1 MKKILTLVFPLFFG
15 LQVFAQSA
23 YQDAFEL
30 ADIYRRYGNSFK
42 PLTRT
47 DAADT
52 TLLDL
57 GRFLDILYRH
67 YDTIWGPTQTPTANN
82 IISAYRENPFFENYK
97 LPVGVNDVASETAME
112 MAAESAIANKS
123 AIGALGAAAPG
134 VSVAVLADG
143 VAKFLVKRT
152 KEELTVAFFENFRE
166 ALAGNEELEILFPAT
181 RMILLGI
188 GDQIYN
194 FNAYIDS
201 MREAFI
207 SDLKR
212 LHTNLEELLT
222 NPKLQVLK
230 DSVPIYYVAAL
241 FKATEMLVDK
251 ASLKEIIAYLGRDA
265 AFQNIASPDEPKAIT
280 KVKSAMR
287 LLYLISE
294 SVEGDGFDNR
304 LWVAPVQFRNM
315 LKDRLVLDFYLGLVY
330 EKTKNTSIGNQKVAD
345 TFNPANADEFLMTLN
360 AFIELGEDLH
370 GVTQRIETGEY
381 QKNDSLLYY
390 EYFDYVQVA
399 LDLIGTTGKFVSV
412 VDPGDEEFQD
422 KMEQVTF
429 VLGRVSSIA
438 LDVRRKHY
446 ANAIVHAGLL
456 ANELILPEKD
466 ISCPLLRYGAFMAAI
481 SESRNS
487 DDVASVMETFALPRG
502 SSYIKK
508 HYPFN
513 LSIGSYVGFNAGVE
527 TLNKL
532 DGKDKSGL
540 NTGIGA
546 PIGVAFSWGGKSDA
560 GHSPGSYTF
569 YLSVVDIGAFTAFR
583 FTNNDAVN
591 DLPSLNFSNLFAPG
605 AAFIY
610 GLPKFPGSVGLFT
623 QRGPSLRKVT
633 GDGYDIDETNGWR
646 FGIMASVDIP
656 LFNMFTKGKKSGC
669 SYSTE

>member
-1 MKKILTLVFPLFFG
+1 MKKILTLAISLFFG
-15 LQVFAQSA
+15 LQLFAQSA
-23 YQDAFEL
+23 FQDAFEL
-30 ADIYRRYGNSFK
+30 ADLYRRHGNSFK

-52 TLLDL
+52 TILDL

-67 YDTIWGPTQTPTANN
+67 YDTIWGPTHTPTANN
-82 IISAYRENPFFENYK
+82 IISAYRENPFFEKYK
-97 LPVGVNDVASETAME
+97 LPVGVNDVASETALK
-112 MAAESAIANKS
+112 MAAESAISNKS
-123 AIGALGAAAPG
+123 TVGVLSAAAPG

-194 FNAYIDS
+194 FNAYLDS

-212 LHTNLEELLT
+212 MHTNLEELLT

-230 DSVPIYYVAAL
+230 DSVPVYYIAAL

-251 ASLKEIIAYLGRDA
+251 ASLKEIITYLGRDA
-265 AFQNIASPDEPKAIT
+265 AFQYMNAPDEPEAVT
-280 KVKSAMR
+280 KVKPAMR

-294 SVEGDGFDNR
+294 SVEGDGFDDR
-304 LWVAPVQFRNM
+304 LWVAPVQFRSL
-315 LKDRLVLDFYLGLVY
+315 LKDRMVLDFYLGLVY
-330 EKTKNTSIGNQKVAD
+330 EKAKNTAIGGQKIAD
-345 TFNPANADEFLMTLN
+345 TFNSKNADEFLMTLN
-360 AFIELGEDLH
+360 AFIKLGEDLH
-370 GVTQRIETGEY
+370 KVTQRIETGEY

-399 LDLIGTTGKFVSV
+399 LDLIETTGKFASV
-412 VDPGDEEFQD
+412 VSPEDSVLQEKLEE
-422 KMEQVTF
+422 VTF
-429 VLGRVSSIA
+429 VLGRISSIA

-446 ANAIVHAGLL
+446 SNAIVHAGLL
-456 ANELILPEKD
+456 VNELILPEKD
-466 ISCPLLRYGAFMAAI
+466 FSCPLLKYGAFMAAI

-487 DDVASVMETFALPRG
+487 DDVAAIMETFALPRG

-513 LSIGSYVGFNAGVE
+513 LSIGSYVGLNAGVE
-527 TLNKL
+527 TLDNL
-532 DGKDKSGL
+532 DDSDKSGL
-540 NTGIGA
+540 NAGIGA

-560 GHSPGSYTF
+560 GHSPASYTF

-633 GDGYDIDETNGWR
+633 SSGYEFDETTGWR

-669 SYSTE
+669 SYSAE

>member
-1 MKKILTLVFPLFFG
+1 MKKIITLVFPLFFG

-30 ADIYRRYGNSFK
+30 AGLYRRNGNSFK

-67 YDTIWGPTQTPTANN
+67 YDTIWGPTPAPTANN
-82 IISAYRENPFFENYK
+82 IISSYNENPFFEKYQ
-97 LPVGVNDVASETAME
+97 LPVGVNDVASETALK
-112 MAAESAIANKS
+112 MAAESAITNKS
-123 AIGALGAAAPG
+123 ALGALGTASPG
-134 VSVAVLADG
+134 ISVAVLADG

-152 KEELTVAFFENFRE
+152 KEELTVAFFEEFRE
-166 ALAGNEELEILFPAT
+166 VLASNDELEILFPGT

-212 LHTNLEELLT
+212 LHNNLDELLT
-222 NPKLQVLK
+222 NNKVEVLK
-230 DSVPIYYVAAL
+230 EDTPVNYISAL
-241 FKATEMLVDK
+241 FKATEMLAGK
-251 ASLKEIIAYLGRDA
+251 ASLKEIITYLGRDA
-265 AFQNIASPDEPKAIT
+265 AFQNFNSTTEPQAIT

-294 SVEGDGFDNR
+294 SVEGDGFDDR
-304 LWVAPVQFRNM
+304 LWVAPVQFRKM

-330 EKTKNTSIGNQKVAD
+330 EKTKNTSFGSLKVAD
-345 TFNPANADEFLMTLN
+345 TFSTQNADEFLTTLN

-370 GVTQRIETGEY
+370 GVTQRIHTGEY
-381 QKNDSLLYY
+381 QQNDSLLYY
-390 EYFDYVQVA
+390 EYFDYTQVA
-399 LDLIGTTGKFVSV
+399 LDLIKTTGKFVAVVSQKDSV
-412 VDPGDEEFQD
+412 LQQKLEE
-422 KMEQVTF
+422 VTF
-429 VLGRVSSIA
+429 VLGRISSIT

-446 ANAIVHAGLL
+446 SNAIVHAGLL
-456 ANELILPEKD
+456 VNELILPEKD
-466 ISCPLLRYGAFMAAI
+466 FSCPLLRYGAFMAAI

-487 DDVASVMETFALPRG
+487 NDVAAVMEAFALPRG

-527 TLNKL
+527 TLSKL
-532 DGKDKSGL
+532 DSKDKTGL
-540 NTGIGA
+540 NAGMGA

-560 GHSPGSYTF
+560 GHSPGSYTY

-610 GLPKFPGSVGLFT
+610 GLPKFPGSVGLFM

-633 GDGYDIDETNGWR
+633 SAGYEFDETNGWR

-669 SYSTE
+669 SYSPE

>member
-1 MKKILTLVFPLFFG
+1 MKKILTLVFSLFFG
-15 LQVFAQSA
+15 LQIFAQSA
-23 YQDAFEL
+23 FQDAFEL
-30 ADIYRRYGNSFK
+30 AEIYRQHDNSFK
-42 PLTRT
+42 PLTRS
-47 DAADT
+47 DATDT
-52 TLLDL
+52 TVLDL

-67 YDTIWGPTQTPTANN
+67 YDTIWGPTHTPTANN
-82 IISAYRENPFFENYK
+82 IISAYRDNPFFEKYK
-97 LPVGVNDVASETAME
+97 LPVGVNDVASETALA
-112 MAAESAIANKS
+112 MAAESAIGGKS
-123 AIGALGAAAPG
+123 EMGALGAASPG
-134 VSVAVLADG
+134 ISVAVLADG

-166 ALAGNEELEILFPAT
+166 ALAGNEELEVLFPAT
-181 RMILLGI
+181 RMILMGI

-207 SDLKR
+207 SDLKH
-212 LHTNLEELLT
+212 LHNGLEDLLT

-230 DSVPIYYVAAL
+230 DSVPAYYIAAL
-241 FKATEMLVDK
+241 FKTTEMMVGK
-251 ASLKEIIAYLGRDA
+251 ASMKEIIAYLGRDA
-265 AFQNIASPDEPKAIT
+265 AFQTMNPDAGPEAIN
-280 KVKSAMR
+280 KVKSALR

-294 SVEGDGFDNR
+294 SVKGDGFDDR
-304 LWVAPVQFRNM
+304 VWIAPVQFRSM

-330 EKTKNTSIGNQKVAD
+330 EKAKNTVFGTQKIAD
-345 TFNPANADEFLMTLN
+345 TFNSQNADEFLTTLN
-360 AFIELGEDLH
+360 AFVELGEDLH
-370 GVTQRIETGEY
+370 KVTQQIETGEY

-390 EYFDYVQVA
+390 QYFDYIQVA

-412 VDPGDEEFQD
+412 VDPGDQVFQD
-422 KMEQVTF
+422 KMEEVTF
-429 VLGRVSSIA
+429 VLGRISSIT

-446 ANAIVHAGLL
+446 SNAIVHAGLL
-456 ANELILPEKD
+456 VNELILPEKD
-466 ISCPLLRYGAFMAAI
+466 FSCPLLRYGAFMAAI
-481 SESRNS
+481 SESQNS
-487 DDVASVMETFALPRG
+487 DEVAAVMETFALPRG

-513 LSIGSYVGFNAGVE
+513 LSIGSYVGLNAGVE
-527 TLNKL
+527 TLSKL
-532 DGKDKSGL
+532 EGKDKSGL
-540 NTGIGA
+540 NAGMGA

-633 GDGYDIDETNGWR
+633 DTGYEFDETNGWR
-646 FGIMASVDIP
+646 FGVMASVDIP

-669 SYSTE
+669 SYSVE